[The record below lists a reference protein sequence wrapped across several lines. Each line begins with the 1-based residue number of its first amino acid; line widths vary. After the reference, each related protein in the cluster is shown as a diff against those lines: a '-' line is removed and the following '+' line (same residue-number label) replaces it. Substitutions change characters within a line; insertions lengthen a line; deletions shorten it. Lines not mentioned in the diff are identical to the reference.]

1 MIITVLVLVLLNG
14 FLSYAEYV
22 TINCSNHSESN
33 LTFVPS
39 KDVAGRYNINWCT
52 ESDKEVTSWELTLRY
67 IENRSEN
74 ECQYSL
80 MMRGPQ
86 HSFFRRRLNMDLNC
100 TNVCFS
106 TSLDL
111 IFNGTCYHIKTLLH
125 HGNNSTSPSD
135 YVFYAKNEFSKQHF
149 TDSQS
154 PVNTQS
160 NGEHLT
166 VHWFLSYIPASEYS
180 MDLFGDSTG
189 QLPKD
194 VTDNCTVVGR
204 RQTEIVC
211 SLWVPYGDYR
221 MGLHHLAPWTTGS
234 IFNSIT
240 NREYSFEHK
249 PENPVP
255 VTHNNS
261 GLLWISCGAL
271 AFVLTLTVALVL
283 ICRRIESKRVWMQ
296 WIMQSVWKRNSPGM
310 CRGRIVLVYARD
322 CPHVMRLAA
331 ALRTLLARVTDD
343 PVYDVYCPER
353 WSVVAGAAGEW
364 MRRAVTSPDT
374 RLVLLQTPA
383 LQHLHRAT
391 GDLTPEHPLLG
402 SVAVYRQPHG
412 ADELVTLALR
422 LLNETAHRTV
432 QYRKFYKIT
441 VSGLEVDVVP
451 TVTPYRSYQLPQD
464 ALVLLRDLDPS
475 FFPTDSDQPP
485 NEENRFS
492 NEAPLNR
499 LPSVEAPQ
507 SPPENPEL
515 NKELQVLQEAASE
528 LVAYV
533 RENPAYL
540 TEQLF
545 FI

>member
-1 MIITVLVLVLLNG
+1 MIITVLALVLLNG

-22 TINCSNHSESN
+22 NINCSNHSESKF
-33 LTFVPS
+33 TFVPS

-52 ESDKEVTSWELTLRY
+52 ESDKAVTNWELTLRY
-67 IENRSEN
+67 IENSSEN
-74 ECQYSL
+74 KCQKYSL
-80 MMRGPQ
+80 DMRGPH
-86 HSFFRRRLNMDLNC
+86 HSFFQRKLNMDLNC

-125 HGNNSTSPSD
+125 HGNISTSPSD
-135 YVFYAKNEFSKQHF
+135 YIFYAKNEFSKQHF
-149 TDSQS
+149 TESQS

-166 VHWFLSYIPASEYS
+166 VHWFLSYIPATEYS
-180 MDLFGDSTG
+180 MYLFGDSTG

-194 VTDNCTVVGR
+194 VTNNCTVVGR
-204 RQTEIVC
+204 RQTEVVC

-221 MGLHHLAPWTTGS
+221 MRLQHLAPWTTGS
-234 IFNSIT
+234 IFNSII
-240 NREYSFEHK
+240 NRDY
-249 PENPVP
+249 
-255 VTHNNS
+255 
-261 GLLWISCGAL
+261 
-271 AFVLTLTVALVL
+271 
-283 ICRRIESKRVWMQ
+283 R

-310 CRGRIVLVYARD
+310 CRTRVVLVYARD

-331 ALRTLLARVTDD
+331 ALRTLLSRVTDD

-353 WSVVAGAAGEW
+353 WSAVAGAAGEW

-422 LLNETAHRTV
+422 LLNETAHRTA
-432 QYRKFYKIT
+432 QYHKFYKIT

-464 ALVLLRDLDPS
+464 TLILLRDLDPS
-475 FFPTDSDQPP
+475 LFHTESVQTP

-499 LPSVEAPQ
+499 FPSVGDPQ
-507 SPPENPEL
+507 SPPDNPEL
-515 NKELQVLQEAASE
+515 IKELQVLQEAASE
-528 LVAYV
+528 LVTYV